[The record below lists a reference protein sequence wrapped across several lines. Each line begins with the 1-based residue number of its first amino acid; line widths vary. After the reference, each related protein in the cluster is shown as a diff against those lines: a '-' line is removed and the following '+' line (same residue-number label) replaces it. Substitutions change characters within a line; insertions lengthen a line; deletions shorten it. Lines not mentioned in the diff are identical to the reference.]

1 MKDAWAR
8 KKVAA
13 LKCSGRLDLIEQE
26 TIAYLK
32 ASYHDP
38 AWQAIPSD
46 HAGRFHGG
54 I

>member
-1 MKDAWAR
+1 MKDTWVR
-8 KKVAA
+8 KKVPGSSPKV
-13 LKCSGRLDLIEQE
+13 LELIGQE

-38 AWQAIPSD
+38 AWQAIPSEY
-46 HAGRFHGG
+46 AERFHGG